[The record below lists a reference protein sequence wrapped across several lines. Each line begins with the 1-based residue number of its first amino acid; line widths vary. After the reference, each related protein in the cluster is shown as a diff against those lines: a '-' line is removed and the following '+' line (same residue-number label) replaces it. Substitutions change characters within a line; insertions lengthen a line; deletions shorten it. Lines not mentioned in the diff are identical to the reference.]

1 MNREFDIILF
11 GASGFTGK
19 LVAEYLSTRTA
30 EEGARWALAGR
41 SRQKVEA
48 VRKELAS
55 IDEANA
61 DVPILIADA
70 LDARA
75 LDAIVPRARVVCTTV
90 GPYRA
95 YGIELAKACARHGTS
110 YCDLTG
116 EPHFV
121 RMIIDE
127 CHERARE
134 TKARIVH
141 CAGFDSI
148 PSDLGTHIAWD
159 HAKRVHR
166 EGLSWVKI
174 FTGRMRGS
182 ASGGTVASGLALV
195 EAAKSDRNV
204 RKLLLDPHGL
214 DPSRGVAPKDPF
226 EDDQRRI
233 TFDEKIGG
241 WTAPFL
247 MATIN
252 TRIVR
257 RSHALLQEEDG
268 QGYGERFRYNEA
280 MGFPAGAKGFIRASL
295 TAAAIGG
302 LFAAA
307 SVPAV
312 RALLA
317 KTVLPAPG
325 EGPTRAQ
332 IESGF
337 FEMTIVA
344 RTASGRP
351 LRGTIRGTR
360 DPGYGE
366 TAKMLSETAL
376 CLSKDIVRLAPRYG
390 VLTPATAMGMR
401 LVERL
406 RAAAMTFDIGDA

>member
-1 MNREFDIILF
+1 MNREFDILLF

-19 LVAEYLSTRTA
+19 LVAEYLATRAA
-30 EEGARWALAGR
+30 EEGATWALAGR
-41 SRQKVEA
+41 SRPKVEA

-55 IDEANA
+55 IDEAHA
-61 DVPILIADA
+61 DVPIVIADA
-70 LDARA
+70 LDGRA

-95 YGIELAKACARHGTS
+95 YGAPLARACANHGTS

-121 RMIIDE
+121 RLIIDE
-127 CHERARE
+127 CHARARE

-148 PSDLGTHIAWD
+148 PSDLGAHLAWD
-159 HAKRVHR
+159 YAKRTHG

-174 FTGRMRGS
+174 FTGRMRGT
-182 ASGGTVASGLALV
+182 ASGGTVASGLGLI
-195 EAAKSDRNV
+195 EAAKSDREI

-214 DPSRGVAPKDPF
+214 DPRRGVAPRDPF
-226 EDDQRRI
+226 EDDQR
-233 TFDEKIGG
+233 TVVFDEKIGG
-241 WTAPFL
+241 WTAPFV
-247 MATIN
+247 MASIN
-252 TRIVR
+252 TRVVR

-268 QGYGERFRYNEA
+268 HGYGERFRYNEA
-280 MGFPAGAKGFIRASL
+280 MGFSAGPKGFVRASL
-295 TAAAIGG
+295 TTAATGA

-307 SVPAV
+307 AVPAL
-312 RALLA
+312 RTLLE
-317 KTVLPAPG
+317 KTVLPEPG
-325 EGPTRAQ
+325 QGPTRAQ

-337 FEMTIVA
+337 FEMSIIA
-344 RTASGRP
+344 RTESGRR

-366 TAKMLSETAL
+366 TAKMLGETAL
-376 CLSKDIVRLAPRYG
+376 CLSKDTPRLAPRFG

-401 LVERL
+401 IVERL
-406 RAAAMTFDIGDA
+406 RAAGMTFDITDA

>member
-1 MNREFDIILF
+1 MNREFDIVLF

-19 LVAEYLSTRTA
+19 LVAEYLASRA
-30 EEGARWALAGR
+30 ADEGATWALAGR

-55 IDEANA
+55 IDEAHA
-61 DVPILIADA
+61 DVPILVADA
-70 LDARA
+70 MDARA

-95 YGIELAKACARHGTS
+95 YGVELARACARHGTS

-148 PSDLGTHIAWD
+148 PSDLGAHIAWD
-159 HAKRVHR
+159 HAKRAHG

-174 FTGRMRGS
+174 FTRRLRGA
-182 ASGGTVASGLALV
+182 ASGGTVASALGLI
-195 EAAKSDRNV
+195 EAAKSDRAV
-204 RKLLLDPHGL
+204 RRLLLDPHGL
-214 DPSRGVAPKDPF
+214 DPRRGVAPRDPF
-226 EDDQRRI
+226 EDDQRSV

-241 WTAPFL
+241 WTAPFV

-268 QGYGERFRYNEA
+268 HGYGERFRYNEA
-280 MGFPAGAKGFIRASL
+280 MGFPPGPKGLLRASL
-295 TAAAIGG
+295 TTAATGG

-307 SVPAV
+307 AVPAL
-312 RALLA
+312 RTLLS

-344 RTASGRP
+344 RTESGRR

-376 CLSKDIVRLAPRYG
+376 CLSKDIPRLAPRYG

-406 RAAAMTFDIGDA
+406 RSAGMTFDIADA